1 MIKLDIKSEL
11 PTAVKWTN
19 EHTKQL
25 PFSIA
30 QALTATSKGL
40 ASIPESKNKSII
52 SDLRRLAKQ
61 KLDRPTKGIQDGWFA
76 TTANKRTL
84 TTIIKP
90 KGKFTGRDGGIKGWN
105 RSRYF
110 VGNIKGGDRPSKW
123 IELEA
128 RRLGTLPSNVDLVP
142 TKAVKRDK
150 FGNPKRGQIKTAFA
164 NVGSGKTFIG
174 KPEGTSRP
182 YGIYKVKGTSLKAL
196 FVGQSSTSYP
206 TPLAGLENK
215 AYARARMV
223 FGKYFRMRLEAN
235 VTSNVKAGRADMRT
249 GLFR

>member
-1 MIKLDIKSEL
+1 MKLDIRSNL
-11 PTAVKWTN
+11 PQGIKWTN
-19 EHTKQL
+19 AHTKEL

-52 SDLRRLAKQ
+52 SELRLLAKQ

-76 TTANKRTL
+76 TTARKNDLKTVVS
-84 TTIIKP
+84 P
-90 KGKFTGRDGGIKGWN
+90 KSKFKGRDGKEKGWN

-110 VGNIKGGDRPSKW
+110 VGNIKGGDRPNKW

-128 RRLGTLPSNVDLVP
+128 RQLGTLPSNIDLVP

-150 FGNPKRGQIKTAFA
+150 FGNPNRRQIKTAFK

-174 KPEGTSRP
+174 KPEGSQRP
-182 YGIYKVKGTSLKAL
+182 FGIYKVKGTSLKAL
-196 FVGQSSTSYP
+196 FVAKDSTSYP
-206 TPLAGLENK
+206 APLAGLESK
-215 AYARARMV
+215 VHARARMV
-223 FGKYFRMRLEAN
+223 FGKYLKMRLKAN
-235 VTSNVKAGRADMRT
+235 VDQATKKGRADLRT

>member
-30 QALTATSKGL
+30 QALTATSKGF
-40 ASIPESKNKSII
+40 AQIPDSKNKSVV
-52 SDLRRLAKQ
+52 SDLRRLAEQ
-61 KLDRPTKGIQDGWFA
+61 KLDRPKPQTSTGWFA

-84 TTIIKP
+84 TTVISPKNKP
-90 KGKFTGRDGGIKGWN
+90 WD
-105 RSRYF
+105 RSSYF

-123 IELEA
+123 VETTA
-128 RRLGTLPSNVDLVP
+128 RKLGRFPSNLDLVP
-142 TKAVKRDK
+142 TKNTPRDK
-150 FGNPKRGQIKTAFA
+150 FGNPRRGFVKKAFD
-164 NVGSGKTFIG
+164 NVGSGKTIIG
-174 KPEGTSRP
+174 KPQGSQRP
-182 YGIYKVKGTSLKAL
+182 LGIYQVKGSNLKAL
-196 FVGQSSTSYP
+196 FIGQSSTNYP
-206 TPLAGLENK
+206 TPLASLENK

-235 VTSNVKAGRADMRT
+235 VKANVKAGRADMRT
-249 GLFR
+249 GLF

>member
-1 MIKLDIKSEL
+1 MIKLDVKSEL
-11 PTAVKWTN
+11 PTAIKWTN

-30 QALTATSKGL
+30 QALTATSKGI
-40 ASIPESKNKSII
+40 AQIPESKNKSII

-76 TTANKRTL
+76 TTARKNDLKTVVS
-84 TTIIKP
+84 P
-90 KGKFTGRDGGIKGWN
+90 KSKFKGRDGNEKGWN

-110 VGNIKGGDRPSKW
+110 IGNIKGGDRPNKW
-123 IELEA
+123 IELES
-128 RRLGTLPSNVDLVP
+128 RQLGTLPSNIDLVP

-150 FGNPKRGQIKTAFA
+150 FGNPNRRQIKTAFQ

-174 KPEGTSRP
+174 KPKGSQRP
-182 YGIYKVKGTSLKAL
+182 FGIYQVKGTSLKAL
-196 FVGQSSTSYP
+196 FVAKDSTTYP
-206 TPLAGLENK
+206 APLAGLENK
-215 AYARARMV
+215 AFARARMV
-223 FGKYFRMRLEAN
+223 FGKYLRLRLEAN
-235 VTSNVKAGRADMRT
+235 VSKEVKLGKADLKT

>member
-1 MIKLDIKSEL
+1 MIKLDIKSQL
-11 PTAVKWTN
+11 PQAIRWSN

-30 QALTATSKGL
+30 QALTATSKGI
-40 ASIPESKNKSII
+40 AQIPDSKNKSVI
-52 SDLRRLAKQ
+52 SDLRRLAEQ
-61 KLDRPTKGIQDGWFA
+61 KLDRPKPQTATGWFA
-76 TTANKRTL
+76 TTARKNDLR
-84 TTIIKP
+84 TIITPKDKP
-90 KGKFTGRDGGIKGWN
+90 WDRNKYIKGLM
-105 RSRYF
+105 
-110 VGNIKGGDRPSKW
+110 KGGDRPSKW
-123 IELEA
+123 IEIEA
-128 RRLGTLPSNVDLVP
+128 RKLGRLPSNLDLVP

-215 AYARARMV
+215 AYARARNV

-235 VTSNVKAGRADMRT
+235 VKSNVKAGRADMRT

>member
-1 MIKLDIKSEL
+1 MKLDVRSNL
-11 PTAVKWTN
+11 PQGIKWTN

-40 ASIPESKNKSII
+40 ASIPESKTKSIVE
-52 SDLRRLAKQ
+52 DLKRLAQQ
-61 KLDRPTKGIQDGWFA
+61 KLDRPKPQTAKGWFA

-84 TTIIKP
+84 TTVISPKNKP
-90 KGKFTGRDGGIKGWN
+90 WDRTP
-105 RSRYF
+105 YF

-123 IELEA
+123 IEIEA
-128 RRLGTLPSNVDLVP
+128 RKLGRLPSNLDLVP
-142 TKAVKRDK
+142 TRNIDRDK
-150 FGNPKRGQIKTAFA
+150 FGNPKRGQVKTLFK

-182 YGIYKVKGTSLKAL
+182 YGIYKVKGSGLEAK
-196 FVGQSSTSYP
+196 FVAKSSTSYP
-206 TPLAGLENK
+206 TPLASLENK

-235 VTSNVKAGRADMRT
+235 VKSNVKAGRADMRT

>member
-30 QALTATSKGL
+30 QALTATSKGI
-40 ASIPESKNKSII
+40 AQIPDSKNKSVV
-52 SDLRRLAKQ
+52 SDLRRLAEQ
-61 KLDRPTKGIQDGWFA
+61 KLDRPKPQTATGWFA

-84 TTIIKP
+84 TTVISP
-90 KGKFTGRDGGIKGWN
+90 KNTNWD

-110 VGNIKGGDRPSKW
+110 IGNIQGGDRPNKW

-128 RRLGTLPSNVDLVP
+128 RKLGRLPSNLDLVP
-142 TKAVKRDK
+142 THNIDRDK
-150 FGNPKRGQIKTAFA
+150 FGNPKRGQVKTLFK
-164 NVGSGKTFIG
+164 NVGTGKTFIG
-174 KPEGTSRP
+174 KPDNSTRP
-182 YGIYKVKGTSLKAL
+182 YGIYKVKGSGLEAK
-196 FVGQSSTSYP
+196 FVAKSSTNYP
-206 TPLAGLENK
+206 KPLASLEDK

-223 FGKYFRMRLEAN
+223 FGKYLRMRLEAN
-235 VTSNVKAGRADMRT
+235 VKSNVKAGRADMRT